1 MAGRRIGYT
10 LALAGC
16 LVFYIAYQMWF
27 SWILLLT
34 MLLLPWFS
42 LLLSIRAML
51 GVKMKLNAPER
62 IRQGAKA
69 DVRLEVHSPGVRP
82 PLRGRIRVT
91 RPNTGESWVLRSGDS
106 LPTAHC
112 GGLSIRTEHAK
123 IYDHLG
129 LFRMKVRKPP
139 VCIVRV
145 MPETTEMPIP
155 EELKRVLARAWKPK
169 HGGGYGENHE
179 IRPYQP
185 GDTLNLVHWKLS
197 AKADELML
205 REPLEPDQGML
216 LLTMDISG
224 TPAELDRKY
233 SRLVCYGKYLLLQGA
248 LFTVIALTG
257 NGIETWSIR
266 EESAFAECVDA
277 LLCVPFAPEGTV
289 RERQYTVPWQY
300 HIGGEPDEP

>member
-62 IRQGAKA
+62 IRHGAKA

-112 GGLSIRTEHAK
+112 GGLAIRTERAK
-123 IYDHLG
+123 I
-129 LFRMKVRKPP
+129 
-139 VCIVRV
+139 
-145 MPETTEMPIP
+145 
-155 EELKRVLARAWKPK
+155 
-169 HGGGYGENHE
+169 
-179 IRPYQP
+179 
-185 GDTLNLVHWKLS
+185 
-197 AKADELML
+197 
-205 REPLEPDQGML
+205 
-216 LLTMDISG
+216 
-224 TPAELDRKY
+224 
-233 SRLVCYGKYLLLQGA
+233 
-248 LFTVIALTG
+248 
-257 NGIETWSIR
+257 
-266 EESAFAECVDA
+266 
-277 LLCVPFAPEGTV
+277 
-289 RERQYTVPWQY
+289 
-300 HIGGEPDEP
+300 